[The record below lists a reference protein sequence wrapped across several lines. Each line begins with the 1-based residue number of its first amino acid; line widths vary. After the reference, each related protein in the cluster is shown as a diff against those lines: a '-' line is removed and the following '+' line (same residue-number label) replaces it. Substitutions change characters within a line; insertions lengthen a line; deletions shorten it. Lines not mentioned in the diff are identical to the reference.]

1 MNKAARLLWWIE
13 SNGLMIIVITNNIMR
28 YMEEKRVTVMDVV
41 LNTSF
46 SRNDI
51 ERILSGELLIC
62 PYGLKEIATVLG
74 VSKKDLM
81 KG

>member
-1 MNKAARLLWWIE
+1 
-13 SNGLMIIVITNNIMR
+13 MIMVIASNIMR
-28 YMEEKRVTVMDVV
+28 YMEEKRVTVIDIV

-46 SRNDI
+46 SRYDI
-51 ERILSGELLIC
+51 ERILSGELMIC
-62 PYGLKEIATVLG
+62 PCGLKEIATVLG

>member
-1 MNKAARLLWWIE
+1 M
-13 SNGLMIIVITNNIMR
+13 VIASNIMR
-28 YMEEKRVTVMDVV
+28 YMEETRVKVIDIV

-46 SRNDI
+46 SRYDI
-51 ERILSGELLIC
+51 ERILSGELMIC
-62 PYGLKEIATVLG
+62 PCGLKEIATVLG

>member
-1 MNKAARLLWWIE
+1 M
-13 SNGLMIIVITNNIMR
+13 VIASNIMR
-28 YMEEKRVTVMDVV
+28 YMEEKRVTVIDIV

-46 SRNDI
+46 SRYDI
-51 ERILSGELLIC
+51 ERILSGELMIC

>member
-1 MNKAARLLWWIE
+1 M
-13 SNGLMIIVITNNIMR
+13 VITNNIMR
-28 YMEEKRVTVMDVV
+28 YMEEKRVTVMDIV

-51 ERILSGELLIC
+51 ERILSEELMIC

>member
-1 MNKAARLLWWIE
+1 MVIE
-13 SNGLMIIVITNNIMR
+13 SNIMR
-28 YMEEKRVTVMDVV
+28 YMEEKRVTVIDIV

-46 SRNDI
+46 SRYDI
-51 ERILSGELLIC
+51 ERILSGELMIC
-62 PYGLKEIATVLG
+62 PCGLKEIATVLG

>member
-1 MNKAARLLWWIE
+1 M
-13 SNGLMIIVITNNIMR
+13 VIASNIMR
-28 YMEEKRVTVMDVV
+28 YMEEKRVTVMDIV

-51 ERILSGELLIC
+51 ERILSGELMIC
-62 PYGLKEIATVLG
+62 PYGLKEIATVLR

>member
-1 MNKAARLLWWIE
+1 M
-13 SNGLMIIVITNNIMR
+13 VIASNIMR
-28 YMEEKRVTVMDVV
+28 YMEEKRVTIMDIV

-46 SRNDI
+46 SRNDV
-51 ERILSGELLIC
+51 ERILLGELMIC
-62 PYGLKEIATVLG
+62 PCGLKEIATVLG

>member
-1 MNKAARLLWWIE
+1 
-13 SNGLMIIVITNNIMR
+13 MR
-28 YMEEKRVTVMDVV
+28 YMEEKRVTVMDIA

-46 SRNDI
+46 TRNDI
-51 ERILSGELLIC
+51 ERILSGELMIC

>member
-1 MNKAARLLWWIE
+1 M
-13 SNGLMIIVITNNIMR
+13 VIASNIMR
-28 YMEEKRVTVMDVV
+28 YMEEKRVTVIDIV

-46 SRNDI
+46 SRYDI
-51 ERILSGELLIC
+51 ERILSGELMIC
-62 PYGLKEIATVLG
+62 LCGLKEIATVLG

>member
-1 MNKAARLLWWIE
+1 
-13 SNGLMIIVITNNIMR
+13 MIMVIASNIMR
-28 YMEEKRVTVMDVV
+28 YMEEKRVTVIDIV

-46 SRNDI
+46 SRYDI
-51 ERILSGELLIC
+51 ERILSEELMIC
-62 PYGLKEIATVLG
+62 PCGLKEIATVLG

>member
-1 MNKAARLLWWIE
+1 M
-13 SNGLMIIVITNNIMR
+13 VIASNIMR
-28 YMEEKRVTVMDVV
+28 YMEEKRVTVMDIV

-51 ERILSGELLIC
+51 ERILSGELMIC

-74 VSKKDLM
+74 GK
-81 KG
+81 

>member
-1 MNKAARLLWWIE
+1 M
-13 SNGLMIIVITNNIMR
+13 VIASNIMR
-28 YMEEKRVTVMDVV
+28 YMEEKRVTVMDIV

-51 ERILSGELLIC
+51 ERILSGELMIC
-62 PYGLKEIATVLG
+62 QCGLKEIATVHG

>member
-1 MNKAARLLWWIE
+1 M
-13 SNGLMIIVITNNIMR
+13 VIASNIMR
-28 YMEEKRVTVMDVV
+28 YMEEKRVTVIDIV

-46 SRNDI
+46 SRYDI
-51 ERILSGELLIC
+51 ERILSGELMIC
-62 PYGLKEIATVLG
+62 QCGLKEIATVLG

>member
-1 MNKAARLLWWIE
+1 
-13 SNGLMIIVITNNIMR
+13 MIMVITNNIMR
-28 YMEEKRVTVMDVV
+28 YMEEKRATVMDIV

-46 SRNDI
+46 TRNDI
-51 ERILSGELLIC
+51 ERILSGELMIC

>member
-1 MNKAARLLWWIE
+1 
-13 SNGLMIIVITNNIMR
+13 MIMVITNNIMR
-28 YMEEKRVTVMDVV
+28 YMKEKRVTVMDIV

-46 SRNDI
+46 TRNDI
-51 ERILSGELLIC
+51 ERILSGELMIC

>member
-1 MNKAARLLWWIE
+1 M
-13 SNGLMIIVITNNIMR
+13 VIASKIMR
-28 YMEEKRVTVMDVV
+28 YMEEKRVTVMDIV

-51 ERILSGELLIC
+51 ERILSGELMIC
-62 PYGLKEIATVLG
+62 PCGLKEIATVLG

>member
-1 MNKAARLLWWIE
+1 M
-13 SNGLMIIVITNNIMR
+13 VFTNNIMR
-28 YMEEKRVTVMDVV
+28 YMEEKRVTVMDIL

-51 ERILSGELLIC
+51 ERILSGELMIC
-62 PYGLKEIATVLG
+62 PCGLKGIATVLG
-74 VSKKDLM
+74 VSKKDLI

>member
-1 MNKAARLLWWIE
+1 
-13 SNGLMIIVITNNIMR
+13 MR
-28 YMEEKRVTVMDVV
+28 YMEEKRVTVMDIV

-46 SRNDI
+46 TRNDI
-51 ERILSGELLIC
+51 ERILSGELMIC
-62 PYGLKEIATVLG
+62 PYGLKEIATFLG

>member
-1 MNKAARLLWWIE
+1 M
-13 SNGLMIIVITNNIMR
+13 VIASNIMR
-28 YMEEKRVTVMDVV
+28 YMEEKRVTVIDIV

-46 SRNDI
+46 SRYDI
-51 ERILSGELLIC
+51 ERILSGELMIC
-62 PYGLKEIATVLG
+62 PCRLKEIATVLG

>member
-1 MNKAARLLWWIE
+1 M
-13 SNGLMIIVITNNIMR
+13 VITNNIMR
-28 YMEEKRVTVMDVV
+28 YMEEKRVTVMDIV

-46 SRNDI
+46 TRNDI
-51 ERILSGELLIC
+51 ERILSGELMIC

>member
-1 MNKAARLLWWIE
+1 M
-13 SNGLMIIVITNNIMR
+13 VIASNIMR
-28 YMEEKRVTVMDVV
+28 YMEEKRVTVIDIV

-46 SRNDI
+46 SRYDI
-51 ERILSGELLIC
+51 ERILSGELMFC
-62 PYGLKEIATVLG
+62 PCGLKEIATVLG

>member
-1 MNKAARLLWWIE
+1 
-13 SNGLMIIVITNNIMR
+13 MIMVITNNIMR
-28 YMEEKRVTVMDVV
+28 YMEEKRVTVMDIV

-46 SRNDI
+46 TRNDI
-51 ERILSGELLIC
+51 ERILSGELMIC
-62 PYGLKEIATVLG
+62 PYGLKEIATFLG

>member
-1 MNKAARLLWWIE
+1 MYSMVMTIA
-13 SNGLMIIVITNNIMR
+13 NNIKR
-28 YMEEKRVTVMDVV
+28 YMEEKNVTVVDIA

-51 ERILSGELLIC
+51 KRILSGELMVC

-74 VSKKDLM
+74 VSKTDLI

>member
-1 MNKAARLLWWIE
+1 M
-13 SNGLMIIVITNNIMR
+13 VIASNIMR
-28 YMEEKRVTVMDVV
+28 YMEEKRVTVMDIV

-51 ERILSGELLIC
+51 ERILSGELMIC
-62 PYGLKEIATVLG
+62 PYGLNEIATVLG

>member
-1 MNKAARLLWWIE
+1 M
-13 SNGLMIIVITNNIMR
+13 VIASNIMR
-28 YMEEKRVTVMDVV
+28 YMEEKHVTVMDIV

-51 ERILSGELLIC
+51 ERILSGELMIS

-74 VSKKDLM
+74 VTKRDLI

>member
-1 MNKAARLLWWIE
+1 M
-13 SNGLMIIVITNNIMR
+13 VIASNIMR
-28 YMEEKRVTVMDVV
+28 YMEEKRVTVMDIV

-51 ERILSGELLIC
+51 ERILSGELMIC
-62 PYGLKEIATVLG
+62 PYGLKEITTVLG

>member
-1 MNKAARLLWWIE
+1 
-13 SNGLMIIVITNNIMR
+13 MIMVIASNIMR
-28 YMEEKRVTVMDVV
+28 YMEEKRVTVMDIV

-51 ERILSGELLIC
+51 ERILSGELMIC
-62 PYGLKEIATVLG
+62 PCGLKEIATVLG

>member
-1 MNKAARLLWWIE
+1 
-13 SNGLMIIVITNNIMR
+13 MIMVITNNIMR
-28 YMEEKRVTVMDVV
+28 YMEEKRVTVMDIV

-46 SRNDI
+46 TRNDI
-51 ERILSGELLIC
+51 ERILSGELMIC

>member
-1 MNKAARLLWWIE
+1 
-13 SNGLMIIVITNNIMR
+13 MIMVITNNIMR
-28 YMEEKRVTVMDVV
+28 YMEEKRVTVMDIV

-46 SRNDI
+46 TRNDI
-51 ERILSGELLIC
+51 ERILSGELMIC
-62 PYGLKEIATVLG
+62 PYELKEIATVLG

>member
-1 MNKAARLLWWIE
+1 M
-13 SNGLMIIVITNNIMR
+13 VITNNIMR
-28 YMEEKRVTVMDVV
+28 YMEEKRVTVMDIV

-51 ERILSGELLIC
+51 ERILSGELMIC
-62 PYGLKEIATVLG
+62 PYGLKEIATVIG

>member
-1 MNKAARLLWWIE
+1 
-13 SNGLMIIVITNNIMR
+13 MIMVIASNIMR
-28 YMEEKRVTVMDVV
+28 YMEEKCVTVIDIV

-46 SRNDI
+46 SRYDI
-51 ERILSGELLIC
+51 ERILSGELMIC
-62 PYGLKEIATVLG
+62 PCGLKEIATVLG